1 MEARM
6 VKKMNIV
13 TSVKLNEVC
22 GDDVSGILY
31 TRRESGFYT
40 LLGR

>member
-13 TSVKLNEVC
+13 KSVKLNEVC
-22 GDDVSGILY
+22 GDYDSGILY
-31 TRRESGFYT
+31 TRRESGFYS

>member
-13 TSVKLNEVC
+13 TSVQLVDVC
-22 GDDVSGILY
+22 GSDGWDTVY
-31 TRRESGFYT
+31 MRAE
-40 LLGR
+40 

>member
-1 MEARM
+1 M

-13 TSVKLNEVC
+13 TSVKLSEVC
-22 GDDVSGILY
+22 GDYDSGILY
-31 TRRESGFYT
+31 ARRESGFYT